1 MGMPSTLISPTSP
14 SPSDNMYWTRR
25 AARQRRLA
33 IAKVVLL
40 MTAAVLLFTP
50 KVDLTSFGEM
60 TGFAPFITSA
70 VADDLPATDP

>member
-1 MGMPSTLISPTSP
+1 
-14 SPSDNMYWTRR
+14 
-25 AARQRRLA
+25 
-33 IAKVVLL
+33 VVLL